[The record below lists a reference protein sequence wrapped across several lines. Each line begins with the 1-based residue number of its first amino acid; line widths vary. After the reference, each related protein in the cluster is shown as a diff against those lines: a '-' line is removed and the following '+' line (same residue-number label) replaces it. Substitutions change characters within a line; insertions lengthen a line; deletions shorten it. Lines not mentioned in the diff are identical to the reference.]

1 MSNCT
6 VHVTCLAWAHILPDS
21 CELLK
26 YMLVWVNILLK
37 QSRVC
42 VFLSLTDMFPCT
54 ACIYSVSIHLQALSE
69 HNLDYFFDRLS
80 ETCCLTIF
88 YEIAMFSEN
97 HVFIL

>member
-37 QSRVC
+37 QSVC
-42 VFLSLTDMFPCT
+42 VSK
-54 ACIYSVSIHLQALSE
+54 
-69 HNLDYFFDRLS
+69 FDRYVPMYS
-80 ETCCLTIF
+80 MYIYCQHSF
-88 YEIAMFSEN
+88 AGAF
-97 HVFIL
+97 